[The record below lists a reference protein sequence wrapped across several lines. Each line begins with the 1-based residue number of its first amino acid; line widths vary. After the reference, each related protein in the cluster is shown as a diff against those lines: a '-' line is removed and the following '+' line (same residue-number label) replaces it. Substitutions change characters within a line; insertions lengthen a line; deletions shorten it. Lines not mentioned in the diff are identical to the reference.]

1 MEKRKKIAGF
11 ELHQNIRAKFSGELV
26 RKGLQ
31 KVSKNRKSEA
41 LLFLPIKN
49 LATIESELT
58 LETKLFGLDNFFNS
72 FLFGKQIRK

>member
-1 MEKRKKIAGF
+1 MEKRKKKLRGSSYLKTFA
-11 ELHQNIRAKFSGELV
+11 QNSQVKLV
-26 RKGLQ
+26 RKGFQ

-49 LATIESELT
+49 LATIESELI

-72 FLFGKQIRK
+72 FCLESK